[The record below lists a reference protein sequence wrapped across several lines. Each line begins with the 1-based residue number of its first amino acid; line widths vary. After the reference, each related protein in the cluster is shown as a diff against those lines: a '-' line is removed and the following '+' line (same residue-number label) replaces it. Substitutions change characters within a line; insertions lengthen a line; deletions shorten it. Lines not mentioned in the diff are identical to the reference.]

1 MIEYINLFILLAMF
15 GSTFYVYYRLKKIF
29 YLISI
34 VMDSEILDQLTDLGR
49 DVDSEFPKPKRG
61 RKKKA
66 DPKINEFE
74 DNDVRD
80 KRERLVACVLSGNS
94 KMYLGK
100 EYTEE
105 QLNKVDCNDV
115 NTLLNR
121 YESILSAQMTK
132 SLGKSVINLY
142 SNLACS
148 VLGVGN
154 QQELST
160 DLECDPFL
168 NTAMQRFTCDLY
180 YRFGA
185 LLAPVSVGIIT
196 GKHYAKDSITKLN
209 DRSDNGT
216 CDTATRNCNQT
227 EEPLRIEQG
236 RKLVEYNKRKKEE
249 LKHFNE
255 HITKRDDIAEHK
267 PRPDTSTYVYAGSLS
282 VLGLA
287 IGGYLLYGKFKKRK
301 QNLID
306 VQPSPVPKT
315 STELKRDIFEML

>member
-1 MIEYINLFILLAMF
+1 MIEYVNLLLLLTMF
-15 GSTFYVYYRLKKIF
+15 GATCYAYYRLKKIF

-34 VMDSEILDQLTDLGR
+34 VMDSEILDQLTNLGR

-66 DPKINEFE
+66 EPKINELE

-105 QLNKVDCNDV
+105 QINKMDCNDV

-121 YESILSAQMTK
+121 YESVLSAQMTK

-142 SNLACS
+142 SNIACS
-148 VLGVGN
+148 VLGIDN
-154 QQELST
+154 QQELS
-160 DLECDPFL
+160 
-168 NTAMQRFTCDLY
+168 LY

-196 GKHYAKDSITKLN
+196 GKHYAKNSITKLN
-209 DRSDNGT
+209 DRTS
-216 CDTATRNCNQT
+216 DTAKSRDCNQT
-227 EEPLRIEQG
+227 EEPSENRT
-236 RKLVEYNKRKKEE
+236 RKK
-249 LKHFNE
+249 
-255 HITKRDDIAEHK
+255 
-267 PRPDTSTYVYAGSLS
+267 
-282 VLGLA
+282 
-287 IGGYLLYGKFKKRK
+287 IG
-301 QNLID
+301 
-306 VQPSPVPKT
+306 
-315 STELKRDIFEML
+315 